1 MKKKIKIKCILIKK
15 IEEFKEENK
24 ENEIHLKF

>member
-1 MKKKIKIKCILIKK
+1 MKKKIKIKFILIKK
-15 IEEFKEENK
+15 NEEFKEENK